1 MLGSLRIASDLIAA
15 MRAHGEETF
24 PDECCG
30 ALLRDAEGSLS
41 LRRWTNIQNQL
52 HREDPAKHPRDAR
65 TAYYID
71 PQELLAVAREEA
83 EAGVAIAALYH
94 SHPDHAAYF
103 SAEDRARAVIEDWD
117 EPIYPDAA
125 YIVLSVMGGKA
136 GDIKAFVWDDDTRE
150 FIERK
155 VEADQ

>member
-1 MLGSLRIASDLIAA
+1 MGSLRIAADLIAA

-30 ALLRDAEGSLS
+30 ALLRDADGSLS

-52 HREDPAKHPRDAR
+52 HRDDPEKHPRDAR

-71 PQELLAVAREEA
+71 PKELLAVPRELD
-83 EAGVAIAALYH
+83 EAGGAIAALYH

-125 YIVLSVMGGKA
+125 YIVISVMAGEA

-150 FIERK
+150 FVEQD
-155 VEADQ
+155 VEAAQ